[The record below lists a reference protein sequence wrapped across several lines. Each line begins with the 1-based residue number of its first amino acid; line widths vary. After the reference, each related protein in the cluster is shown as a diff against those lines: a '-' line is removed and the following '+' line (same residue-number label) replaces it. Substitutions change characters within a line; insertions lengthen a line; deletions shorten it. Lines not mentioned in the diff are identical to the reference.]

1 MQKLYNENL
10 HQTSTHTT
18 CNSIN
23 SLVLTDL
30 RSSKKIFTSCFSV
43 FLPYS
48 ICQLLPISGQRH
60 AIGQPLS
67 ACMRISTTS
76 AGLAAKAAVEPASK
90 PEPIRQ
96 GNDTSVVVWWREV
109 FVKLGSSF
117 SRSGKINA
125 LKHLQQLASH
135 MVESYRTVDG

>member
-18 CNSIN
+18 CNSKN
-23 SLVLTDL
+23 SLFLTDL

-96 GNDTSVVVWWREV
+96 GKDTSVVVWWREV
-109 FVKLGSSF
+109 FVELGLNRF

-125 LKHLQQLASH
+125 FKTFTATCK
-135 MVESYRTVDG
+135 SYGRVISYC